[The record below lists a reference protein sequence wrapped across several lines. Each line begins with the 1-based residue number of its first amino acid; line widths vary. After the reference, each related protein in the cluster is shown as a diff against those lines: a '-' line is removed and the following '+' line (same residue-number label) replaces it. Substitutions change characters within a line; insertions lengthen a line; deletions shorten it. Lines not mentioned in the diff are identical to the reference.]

1 MSEAPMPL
9 DYAVRRFFPH
19 GGVSKEQMLAAIRK
33 GRLKAEKIGRA
44 YLVTSGSIRE
54 WRKSCARN
62 YPPDSGPAS
71 AKAASRD
78 GSLSMEERKS
88 TLAAALAITRGL
100 KLNSEPTLPKRNK
113 STPRA
118 GTPIRL
124 VSQT

>member
-44 YLVTSGSIRE
+44 YLVTPGSIRE

-62 YPPDSGPAS
+62 CPPDSGSAP
-71 AKAASRD
+71 AKAASLD
-78 GSLSMEERKS
+78 GSLSMDERKS
-88 TLAAALAITRGL
+88 TLAAALAITKGL
-100 KLNSEPTLPKRNK
+100 RKNSGNTSRPRAR

-118 GTPIRL
+118 ETPIRL